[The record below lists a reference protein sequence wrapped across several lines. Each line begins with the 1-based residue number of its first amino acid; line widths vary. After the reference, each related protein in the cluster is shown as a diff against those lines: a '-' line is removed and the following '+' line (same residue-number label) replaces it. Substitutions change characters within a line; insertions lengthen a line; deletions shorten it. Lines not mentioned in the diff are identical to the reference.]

1 MKRAALAVSSA
12 ILLAFVSACSPA
24 KLPDESSASSRLDEN
39 RFIPHTLS
47 EDPGPSSVPGPA
59 KFQPAKVPAIKEKTA
74 AVPSVSPAA
83 PLPTPSVPAKKLNN
97 ASAPKPEPKKKEV
110 TVQKHH
116 QEANAVQKMEQQK
129 LSLAEIHHKYPT
141 VFRMRGTS
149 QGKKV
154 ALTFDDGPDL
164 NYTPQVLDILKKH
177 QVKATFFV
185 IGSRAQT
192 HPEIIRRMVREGHVV
207 GNHSYSH
214 PFMPKL
220 TASEFS
226 SQIMRTQEIIKPL
239 TGYTPRLVRPP
250 YGAINEEQVRW
261 MSDHHLLAVNW
272 DVDSLD
278 WKGLSGKQVYHNIV
292 DNARAGSVI
301 LQHSAGGNDKHDLSG
316 TVTALPD
323 LIRSLKSS
331 GYKLV
336 TVPELMG
343 IPKDL

>member
-1 MKRAALAVSSA
+1 MKRAALAASAA
-12 ILLAFVSACSPA
+12 ILLAFVSACSPE
-24 KLPDESSASSRLDEN
+24 KVPSEGSASSRLDEN
-39 RFIPHTLS
+39 RFIPHSLS
-47 EDPGPSSVPGPA
+47 EEPAASSIPRSAKIPSVKA
-59 KFQPAKVPAIKEKTA
+59 PAIKGKSAATPSA
-74 AVPSVSPAA
+74 LPAVPP
-83 PLPTPSVPAKKLNN
+83 PLPSLPAKK
-97 ASAPKPEPKKKEV
+97 AKKTAAPKPEPKKKDV
-110 TVQKHH
+110 PVQKHH
-116 QEANAVQKMEQQK
+116 QANALQKSEQRK
-129 LSLAEIHHKYPT
+129 LSLADIHHKYPA

-149 QGKKV
+149 KGKKI

-164 NYTPQVLDILKKH
+164 KYTPQVLDILKKH

-185 IGSRAQT
+185 IGSRARA
-192 HPEIIRRMVREGHVV
+192 HPEMIGRMVREGHVV

-220 TASEFS
+220 SASEFS
-226 SQIMRTQEIIKPL
+226 SQIMRTQDIIKQL
-239 TGYTPRLVRPP
+239 AGYTPRLVRPP

-261 MSDHHLLAVNW
+261 MSDHRLLVINW

-278 WKGLSGKQVYHNIV
+278 WKGLSGKQVYHNII
-292 DNARAGSVI
+292 DNARAGSII

-316 TVTALPD
+316 TVSALPD

-343 IPKDL
+343 ISKGL

>member
-24 KLPDESSASSRLDEN
+24 KLPDEGSASSRLDEN

-47 EDPGPSSVPGPA
+47 EGPSPSSVPRPA
-59 KFQPAKVPAIKEKTA
+59 KSQPAKVPAIKDKTA
-74 AVPSVSPAA
+74 AAPSVSPAA

-97 ASAPKPEPKKKEV
+97 AFIPKPEPKKKDV
-110 TVQKHH
+110 PVQKNH
-116 QEANAVQKMEQQK
+116 QEANAVQKTELRK
-129 LSLAEIHHKYPT
+129 LSLAEIHHKYPA

-226 SQIMRTQEIIKPL
+226 SQIMRTQEVIKPL

-331 GYKLV
+331 GYRLV

-343 IPKDL
+343 VPKDL

>member
-1 MKRAALAVSSA
+1 MKRAALAASA
-12 ILLAFVSACSPA
+12 AIMLAFVSACSPA
-24 KLPDESSASSRLDEN
+24 KMPSEGSATIRPDEN
-39 RFIPHTLS
+39 RFIPHSLS
-47 EDPGPSSVPGPA
+47 EEPAASSVPAPA
-59 KFQPAKVPAIKEKTA
+59 KIPSAKPPANKGKIAATPPALP
-74 AVPSVSPAA
+74 AVPV
-83 PLPTPSVPAKKLNN
+83 PLPSLPAKKVKKT
-97 ASAPKPEPKKKEV
+97 APPKTEAKKKDV
-110 TVQKHH
+110 PVQKHH
-116 QEANAVQKMEQQK
+116 QANSLQKSEQRK
-129 LSLAEIHHKYPT
+129 LSLAEIHHKYPA

-149 QGKKV
+149 QGKKI

-185 IGSRAQT
+185 IGSRART
-192 HPEIIRRMVREGHVV
+192 HPEIIGRMVREGHVV

-226 SQIMRTQEIIKPL
+226 SQIMRTQDIIKRL
-239 TGYTPRLVRPP
+239 AGYTPRLVRPP

-261 MSDHHLLAVNW
+261 MSDHRLLVINW

-292 DNARAGSVI
+292 SNARAGSII

-316 TVTALPD
+316 TVAALPD
-323 LIRSLKSS
+323 LIRALKSS

-343 IPKDL
+343 ISKSL

>member
-1 MKRAALAVSSA
+1 MKRAALAASAA

-24 KLPDESSASSRLDEN
+24 KVPGEGSVSSRLDEN
-39 RFIPHTLS
+39 RFIPHSLS
-47 EDPGPSSVPGPA
+47 EEPAASSVPAPA
-59 KFQPAKVPAIKEKTA
+59 KKPSVKTPAIKEKKSA
-74 AVPSVSPAA
+74 APQALPAVPLL
-83 PLPTPSVPAKKLNN
+83 LPSLPAKKVKKT
-97 ASAPKPEPKKKEV
+97 AAPTPEPKKKDV
-110 TVQKHH
+110 PVQKHH
-116 QEANAVQKMEQQK
+116 QTGTLRKSEQRK

-149 QGKKV
+149 QGKKI

-164 NYTPQVLDILKKH
+164 KYTPQVLDILKKN

-185 IGSRAQT
+185 IGSRARA
-192 HPEIIRRMVREGHVV
+192 HPEMIGRMVREGHVV

-226 SQIMRTQEIIKPL
+226 SQIMRTQDIIKQL
-239 TGYTPRLVRPP
+239 AGYTPRLVRPP

-261 MSDHHLLAVNW
+261 MSDHRLLVINW

-292 DNARAGSVI
+292 DNARAGSII

-316 TVTALPD
+316 TVSALPD

-336 TVPELMG
+336 TVPDLMG
-343 IPKDL
+343 ISKDL